1 SVMVSTD
8 KTQFTAEWF
17 LRENGYVLE
26 SSRGIPGID
35 EIKRLLNAERLT
47 LKLSNNEKLTFNIS
61 GISQQII
68 PLRAACHW

>member
-1 SVMVSTD
+1 M
-8 KTQFTAEWF
+8 
-17 LRENGYVLE
+17 
-26 SSRGIPGID
+26 
-35 EIKRLLNAERLT
+35 LNAERLT